1 MVTSIPGLG
10 VVSTQQKDA
19 SLSPN
24 DDQHQ
29 QRSACSSSH
38 QRTFMS
44 PVKADDRD
52 VHVYTHPKNSLGEH
66 AEESEEE
73 VMFHIDLV
81 IHPVVSKLVPLCTI
95 FLPFLCIMF
104 STLQNLTEGY
114 LFVCF
119 SFFALMFHL
128 LSI

>member
-1 MVTSIPGLG
+1 MVTSIPELG
-10 VVSTQQKDA
+10 VVSTHQKDA

-38 QRTFMS
+38 QHTFML
-44 PVKADDRD
+44 PVNADDKD
-52 VHVYTHPKNSLGEH
+52 VHVDTHPKNSLDEH

-81 IHPVVSKLVPLCTI
+81 VHPVVLKLVHCAPHS
-95 FLPFLCIMF
+95 FLPYA
-104 STLQNLTEGY
+104 SLQNLKESF

-128 LSI
+128 LPI

>member
-1 MVTSIPGLG
+1 MVTCIPELG
-10 VVSTQQKDA
+10 IVSTHQKDA

-38 QRTFMS
+38 QHTFMS

-52 VHVYTHPKNSLGEH
+52 VHVYTHSKNRLDEH

-73 VMFHIDLV
+73 VMF
-81 IHPVVSKLVPLCTI
+81 
-95 FLPFLCIMF
+95 
-104 STLQNLTEGY
+104 TLT
-114 LFVCF
+114 
-119 SFFALMFHL
+119 
-128 LSI
+128 